1 MKNLPLMLAAATAAA
16 ASFSIAAA
24 SDEAE
29 YRRATREELRLL
41 EAGHFAPEI
50 PEAAGSIM
58 RSLDNGTSGESLR
71 ESSSLEFRKEK
82 ESGAS
87 QKGKEKERR
96 HGSAGGS
103 FVSGKYRAALSLAVL
118 RLLILRKSALHLI
131 TLFGASFIA
140 GLAISTARRTSFIPP
155 RPGAR
160 FIAGITLAMSFALL
174 SALLVRPHAETPSE
188 LILSSAALL
197 IAAGLSA
204 SAQLRTESV

>member
-1 MKNLPLMLAAATAAA
+1 MKNLPLILAAATAAA

-41 EAGHFAPEI
+41 EAGRFAPEI

-118 RLLILRKSALHLI
+118 RLLILRKAR
-131 TLFGASFIA
+131 
-140 GLAISTARRTSFIPP
+140 STS
-155 RPGAR
+155 
-160 FIAGITLAMSFALL
+160 S
-174 SALLVRPHAETPSE
+174 
-188 LILSSAALL
+188 LSSERHSSL
-197 IAAGLSA
+197 GLPYLPRGEPRSSRRA
-204 SAQLRTESV
+204 PAPGSSPGSRSRCPLPCSQRFW

>member
-1 MKNLPLMLAAATAAA
+1 M
-16 ASFSIAAA
+16 
-24 SDEAE
+24 
-29 YRRATREELRLL
+29 
-41 EAGHFAPEI
+41 
-50 PEAAGSIM
+50 
-58 RSLDNGTSGESLR
+58 
-71 ESSSLEFRKEK
+71 
-82 ESGAS
+82 
-87 QKGKEKERR
+87 
-96 HGSAGGS
+96 
-103 FVSGKYRAALSLAVL
+103 SLAVL